1 MNGVADLKQ
10 GEIGDR
16 VLSREASEQ
25 DRCVD
30 RLIEYLPRRLQTWMR
45 WIRQPSCFWI
55 RMPAGMALICGGL
68 LGFLPVLGFWMLP
81 LALLLLADDIA
92 LLRSAGTGFS
102 TGSTGGIRVVFP
114 SPPQFACKHR
124 REMTIDDA

>member
-1 MNGVADLKQ
+1 MKR

-25 DRCVD
+25 DRRVD
-30 RLIEYLPRRLQTWMR
+30 RLIEYLPLRLRTWMR

-55 RMPAGMALICGGL
+55 RMPAGMALICGGV

-81 LALLLLADDIA
+81 LGLLLLADDIA
-92 LLRSAGTGFS
+92 LLRSART
-102 TGSTGGIRVVFP
+102 RVLDWIERRYPSCFP
-114 SPPQFACKHR
+114 SPPSHASTGEKR
-124 REMTIDDA
+124 